1 MSLSWSSHW
10 DDRPQDADPWSSI
23 VDLMSAFALVL
34 FLAVT
39 FFILNYN
46 TADKKLK
53 QKQKV
58 LLEQQR
64 LLETKE
70 KQLNQSLLAIQS
82 RDKRLLSSKRALALL
97 QIKMAELKAQ
107 EKKLLNEK
115 LALAALTQKQ
125 QADKAAL
132 AALLKK
138 TKEKEAALATMITQ
152 QQSLLDKKRAKE
164 LALKTLVNK
173 QQSLVERQKEETQ
186 KQKQFLSQAS
196 ASRERCERQ
205 LRSLLEQKK
214 KVLTAIYKIFSS
226 RKEKNG
232 AVGFDPNTGK
242 FRLGGNILFS
252 EGKSILTT
260 GGKAQLRQVLQALD
274 RVLLQP
280 NVRPM
285 VAGIMVEGHTNTR
298 GRLERN
304 WELSSQRALAA
315 VQYLLS
321 SVKSDRRRY
330 GIYSKLLFAGA
341 FGPFRPVTRSNGTVS
356 QTRSRRIEIKVLFH
370 NQKKLQGILQQL
382 R

>member
-1 MSLSWSSHW
+1 MSWSSHW

-97 QIKMAELKAQ
+97 QQKMAELRAQ
-107 EKKLLNEK
+107 EQKLLDEK
-115 LALAALTQKQ
+115 KALAALNLKQ
-125 QADKAAL
+125 QQDKTAL
-132 AALLKK
+132 AALLTKK
-138 TKEKEAALATMITQ
+138 KEKEAALATLIAQQTSLLEKRKAKERALAALVEQ
-152 QQSLLDKKRAKE
+152 QQSLVQR
-164 LALKTLVNK
+164 
-173 QQSLVERQKEETQ
+173 QSEETK
-186 KQKQFLSQAS
+186 KQKRFFKQAS

-214 KVLTAIYKIFSS
+214 KVLTAIYKIFST
-226 RKEKNG
+226 RKQKSG

-252 EGKSILTT
+252 EGKAILTV
-260 GGKAQLRQVLQALD
+260 GGKAQLKQVLQALD

-285 VAGIMVEGHTNTR
+285 IAGIMVEGHTNTR

-321 SVKSDRRRY
+321 TIKSDRKRY
-330 GIYSKLLFAGA
+330 SIYSKLLFAGA
-341 FGPFRPVTRSNGTVS
+341 FGPFRPVRRSNGTIS